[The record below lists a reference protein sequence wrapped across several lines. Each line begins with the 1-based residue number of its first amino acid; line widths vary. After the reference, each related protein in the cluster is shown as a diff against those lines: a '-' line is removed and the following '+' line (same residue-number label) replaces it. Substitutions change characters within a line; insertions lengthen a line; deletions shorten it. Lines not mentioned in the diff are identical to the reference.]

1 MSNQAFSNT
10 NLPKNFELSGPEALR
25 AFFFP
30 RQIIQIQEAARI
42 LGIGRE
48 ALYKRIWR
56 GDHSLKIRKFPGGR
70 QYVLLDDLISYLLGS
85 ETTPSQNLESPSS
98 ANYTNGVTDEPKKKR
113 GRPRGSK
120 NNGRK
125 G

>member
-1 MSNQAFSNT
+1 MSKLAFRNT
-10 NLPKNFELSGPEALR
+10 NPPNDSLTAGPEALR
-25 AFFFP
+25 SFFFP
-30 RQIIQIQEAARI
+30 RQVLQIQEAARI

-70 QYVLLDDLISYLLGS
+70 QYVLLDDLISYLFYS
-85 ETTPSQNLESPSS
+85 ESPKSKELNSS
-98 ANYTNGVTDEPKKKR
+98 QLPNCTIGVMEEKKRR
-113 GRPRGSK
+113 GRPRGAK
-120 NNGRK
+120 NAVQK